1 MLEDS
6 IEEITNV
13 ISGEIVRRPVVDI
26 DWENATVKDGNIYSN
41 GHPVFLYDYFSK
53 PQDQDA
59 GNETLYNDYLG
70 NMNNPKSLSIKSSV
84 TSDGLPESSTVNKP
98 YIFNRNVGYQMLWH
112 NNLGTLPTNI
122 DGNGITT
129 FTQYDITDP
138 DVRESWEKVLSAY
151 VPAQA
156 DKITQILATVWQMNL
171 IGSYS
176 KVIGLQLKSLMVH
189 KGWEQIH

>member
-1 MLEDS
+1 ML
-6 IEEITNV
+6 
-13 ISGEIVRRPVVDI
+13 RF
-26 DWENATVKDGNIYSN
+26 KDGNIYSN

-138 DVRESWEKVLSAY
+138 DVRESW
-151 VPAQA
+151 
-156 DKITQILATVWQMNL
+156 
-171 IGSYS
+171 G
-176 KVIGLQLKSLMVH
+176 KSFISICS
-189 KGWEQIH
+189 GTG

>member
-1 MLEDS
+1 MLRH
-6 IEEITNV
+6 NL
-13 ISGEIVRRPVVDI
+13 P
-26 DWENATVKDGNIYSN
+26 NNSN

-122 DGNGITT
+122 DGKDVCGELYQVIMEN
-129 FTQYDITDP
+129 TQC
-138 DVRESWEKVLSAY
+138 LF
-151 VPAQA
+151 
-156 DKITQILATVWQMNL
+156 
-171 IGSYS
+171 
-176 KVIGLQLKSLMVH
+176 
-189 KGWEQIH
+189 

>member
-1 MLEDS
+1 
-6 IEEITNV
+6 
-13 ISGEIVRRPVVDI
+13 
-26 DWENATVKDGNIYSN
+26 
-41 GHPVFLYDYFSK
+41 
-53 PQDQDA
+53 
-59 GNETLYNDYLG
+59 
-70 NMNNPKSLSIKSSV
+70 MNNPKSLSIKSSV

-156 DKITQILATVWQMNL
+156 DKNYTNLGYCLANEPHWFLQQGHWATAKKFD
-171 IGSYS
+171 GSQ
-176 KVIGLQLKSLMVH
+176 GL
-189 KGWEQIH
+189 